1 MTSVI
6 SVENLSKKY
15 IIGHQKQES
24 YNNYREEITQGFG
37 RSLEKLIHPFAKANE
52 DITHEEFWAL
62 KNVSF
67 DIQQGDRV
75 GLIGGNGAGKSTLL
89 KILSRIT
96 EPTSGKVTIKGRV
109 ASLLEVGTGFHPE
122 LSGRENV
129 FLNGAIL
136 GMSKAEIKKMF
147 DEIVAFAEV
156 EKFLDTPVKRYSSGM
171 YVRLAFSV
179 AAHLG
184 SEILIVD
191 EVLGV
196 GDTSF
201 QNKCM
206 EKIED
211 ASNEGRTVLF
221 VSHSMA
227 MISELCQKGILLK
240 QGSVLFQG
248 GISDTLMAYHQD
260 NSGIESAGGSEG
272 KSEDDNRPKAE
283 HESENAKLLS
293 VELILQGEKDD
304 ITIHD
309 EILVRMKYRLK
320 KAVDGKS
327 VPNFLLYAIDGTCVL
342 LSSPEN
348 MSHLPPGDY
357 CADCKIPGNF
367 LNEGGYFCAVS
378 LTTYMQNQWRDDFF
392 DPNAVTFKVVDP
404 MIDTSSRYGYTG
416 LMPGVVRP
424 KLDWDIRKI

>member
-1 MTSVI
+1 
-6 SVENLSKKY
+6 
-15 IIGHQKQES
+15 
-24 YNNYREEITQGFG
+24 
-37 RSLEKLIHPFAKANE
+37 
-52 DITHEEFWAL
+52 
-62 KNVSF
+62 
-67 DIQQGDRV
+67 
-75 GLIGGNGAGKSTLL
+75 
-89 KILSRIT
+89 
-96 EPTSGKVTIKGRV
+96 
-109 ASLLEVGTGFHPE
+109 
-122 LSGRENV
+122 
-129 FLNGAIL
+129 
-136 GMSKAEIKKMF
+136 MSKAEIKKMF

-196 GDTSF
+196 GDTNF

-227 MISELCQKGILLK
+227 MISELCQKGVLLK
-240 QGSVLFQG
+240 HGRVLFQG

-260 NSGIESAGGSEG
+260 NSGDEIEETRG
-272 KSEDDNRPKAE
+272 EDNDNRPKAE
-283 HESENAKLLS
+283 FESEYAKLLS
-293 VELILQGEKDD
+293 VELIRTSENGE

-309 EILVRMKYRLK
+309 EISVRMKYRLK
-320 KAVDGKS
+320 KAIDGKS
-327 VPNFLLYAIDGTCVL
+327 VPNFILYAIDGTCVF

-348 MSHLPPGDY
+348 MGHLSPGDY
-357 CADCKIPGNF
+357 IADCKIPGDF

-378 LTTYMQNQWRDDFF
+378 LTTYLQNQWRDDFY
-392 DPNAVTFKVVDP
+392 DPNAVTFKVLDP
-404 MIDTSSRYGYTG
+404 MTDTSRRYGYTG

-424 KLDWDIRKI
+424 KFVWDIRKI